1 MDFKELKKLR
11 SEIRLGSCF
20 ISDYENS
27 LGYTPESVCDFFDGY
42 VEYINML
49 IEEDG
54 ANFDDFDKYDNDET
68 LQDFFC
74 YIEDV
79 NNCFIKADADYI
91 ADKCHDG
98 YVIKE
103 TTYDVGDGEMQ
114 PCINVY
120 RRNDPD
126 KMLTRFVPYYHL
138 TGPTTVLME
147 TFFGDELNDEEELMR
162 RWDDFP
168 EDDALQ
174 FVKREVYY

>member
-11 SEIRLGSCF
+11 SEIILGSCF

-42 VEYINML
+42 VEHINML
-49 IEEDG
+49 IEENG
-54 ANFDDFDKYDNDET
+54 ADFDDFDKYDNDET

-74 YIEDV
+74 YNEDV
-79 NNCFIKADADYI
+79 GDCFIKADADYI
-91 ADKCHDG
+91 ADKYHNG
-98 YVIKE
+98 YVIEE

-120 RRNDPD
+120 RRNDSD
-126 KMLTRFVPYYHL
+126 EMLTRFVPYYRID
-138 TGPTTVLME
+138 GATTVLME

-162 RWDDFP
+162 RWYDFS